1 MVSLIVIMSIGF
13 IIFFTRYLLL
23 KSQVKSLVQ
32 QLQERK
38 KQRVHLS
45 LNNRLIESLALEM
58 NHLIDQ
64 QKEEKAN
71 KLRVDRELKQAIAG
85 MSHDLRTPL
94 TAIIGYLEL
103 IENQNL
109 PEEEQKH
116 YLMIAKKRAKHLQQL
131 INNFFAL
138 STVDTEDY
146 PLQLEKVHLNL
157 MVKEILMNYYDRF
170 EAEDKQP
177 IIQLPNDPV
186 IIISDQNALKRV
198 LENLLLNALQHAAG
212 NIVIDLY
219 VKGNQA
225 IFSIKNTINEKQE
238 LDSDQIFER
247 FYTTDQARQY
257 HRGLGLSIVKNL
269 MGEMN
274 GELFVRIE
282 DGEFHISCFWP
293 KTVKN

>member
-13 IIFFTRYLLL
+13 IIFLTRYLLL